1 MTNKSILCVILPCGL
16 LNIDQAKGS
25 DENIFIIDV
34 QEGTV
39 VENEQVQLYDFSQ
52 PVTLEAGSTAIFGT
66 GIFRGTS
73 GLFNYSTN
81 VKLRPNSI
89 LTLEAGDGLNTGV
102 FYNYGTVKLYKNSKI
117 TGGGVIIERGRLA
130 VDNENTERAKIKR
143 DEDEQGYL
151 IDSYDTQ
158 EHLTELEDIQNAA
171 YFDLAN
177 DDALHNDEQSTTTFK
192 KFYTGGIF
200 TTDKTIEEATEND
213 FVELTDSARGEA
225 EQGKIDWGI
234 VFKSDMSD
242 FNQTNETE
250 NTACELGIA
259 AQDFSGCNAIHISDK
274 RDDIKMSFLSVP
286 GFNTGM
292 PADPDNADQ
301 FTFGAEKTPV
311 WLPKADENVILGK
324 TMPDTEKAEAYEQDI
339 METLNNENNSTPF
352 AYKDWEADDPVT
364 TYHGDNSWFNGVYK
378 LKRGGIIV
386 KNTAGMFGGRVELGD
401 ADSYE
406 SSIGNGFGTLALHE
420 DLTQENEEAK
430 EFIKTVKPTE
440 FEWEGGAKDE
450 YNKPH
455 IYMNGNSTL
464 FFNLQPDENN
474 NKIFSFYGNITGTE
488 RDRLIFEQGEVRIKG
503 DCSGFKGSVAVT
515 PGARFEVRCSDE
527 GSSSQYEGKFPNA
540 NIYQVYGVDAG
551 ENAGK
556 FVTIPDAVTSVDT
569 ATMEN
574 VTINNGNMELYNGS
588 IDNDGKITLKSTNIE
603 RSAMTTLNDE
613 SEIKDTVIKGVLVA
627 KGDMTVEN
635 TTLQGGV
642 LVLEN
647 NSTLTTDS
655 LNAGSTIASWGNNI
669 WQDVVNVGNG
679 AGAGYFNITQN
690 HTLKLFSDY
699 NVTNGQADSINA
711 VAAIGNVHAAG
722 GIAVAGMNFN
732 EMPTKDTYTFM
743 IYNGG
748 ANTPNM
754 PVTIGGEY
762 NNDGNRIFKAYVN
775 GQFNATN
782 PVVNPNLNN
791 GVVGR
796 HDDLEFRYTTT
807 ANEVTAYLENNLQIL
822 EFDNGNI
829 YKVEGQ
835 SAGQYSNVVM
845 TKYLTEGAIA
855 SDVVQDAVINEVALN
870 LGALSSDTDDI
881 LNSSILSDTDF
892 GVSIHRANSG
902 TLLEKL
908 KAKKY
913 RIWNKTFGEHSKLD
927 MKGSDNINMN
937 GAGTIIGFDDEE
949 EKCDMFNGEATLRP
963 TYFAG
968 LSHNNLKYKG
978 DKYGVNSYFGG
989 AKVAMY
995 DKNQVFE
1002 VSGVYQYLRGGATLG
1017 TSTFKQKIKPTSHVL
1032 NVTAKYAHNF
1042 KINQNLFVRPGCSI
1056 GYSFIDNPTFEGYN
1070 GADHEMNDRHVFS
1083 FAPEVSVLKK
1093 VEDFLVRWYV
1103 SFHDRIGTKGKTKAT
1118 GVTAKTDLAKK
1129 GVLEYGAEV
1138 TKTYSMNTSYLSF
1151 KLSRKTLATK
1161 GFKATISAGIK
1172 F

>member
-1 MTNKSILCVILPCGL
+1 MTNKSILYFIPLYGILT
-16 LNIDQAKGS
+16 IYQAEAS
-25 DENIFIIDV
+25 ENGVEIGE
-34 QEGTV
+34 QEEIT
-39 VENEQVQLYDFSQ
+39 EQDNEAQLYDFGQ
-52 PVTLEAGSTAIFGT
+52 PVTFEADSTAILGT

-89 LTLEAGDGLNTGV
+89 LTLAAGDGVNTGV
-102 FYNYGTVKLYKNSKI
+102 FYNYGTVKLYKNSKV
-117 TGGGVIIERGRLA
+117 TGGGVIIERGGLL

-143 DEDEQGYL
+143 DEYDQGYL
-151 IDSYDTQ
+151 IDDYDT
-158 EHLTELEDIQNAA
+158 LEDLVEQKDIQNAA

-177 DDALHNDEQSTTTFK
+177 DESLHNDEQPTTTFK

-213 FVELTDSARGEA
+213 FVKLTDSARGSG
-225 EQGKIDWGI
+225 EQGKIDESI
-234 VFKSDMSD
+234 VFKSDMGN
-242 FNQTNETE
+242 FNQTKETE
-250 NTACELGIA
+250 NTACELGVA
-259 AQDFSGCNAIHISDK
+259 AQNFNGCNAIHVSDK
-274 RDDIKMSFLSVP
+274 QDDIKMSFLSVP
-286 GFNTGM
+286 GFNIGM
-292 PADPDNADQ
+292 PEDPDNTSQ
-301 FTFGAEKTPV
+301 FTFGAEKIPV
-311 WLPKADENVILGK
+311 WLPKVDENVILGK
-324 TMPDTEKAEAYEQDI
+324 TMPDTEKAEEYEQDI
-339 METLNNENNSTPF
+339 METLNNEDNSTPF

-378 LKRGGIIV
+378 LKRGGMIV

-406 SSIGNGFGTLALHE
+406 SPLGNGVGTLALHA
-420 DLTQENEEAK
+420 DLTQENEKAK

-464 FFNLQPDENN
+464 FFNLQPDQDGNE
-474 NKIFSFYGNITGTE
+474 IFSFYGNITGSE

-503 DCSGFKGSVAVT
+503 DCSGFKGSVAVI
-515 PGARFEVRCSDE
+515 PGAKFEVRSSDE
-527 GSSSQYEGKFPNA
+527 GSSSKYEGKFPNA
-540 NIYQVYGVDAG
+540 NIYQVYGADSG

-556 FVTIPDAVTSVDT
+556 FVTTHDAVTSVDT

-574 VTINNGNMELYNGS
+574 VTINNGNMELYNGGT
-588 IDNDGKITLKSTNIE
+588 DNDGKITLKSTNIE
-603 RSAMTTLNDE
+603 SSAMATLNDE
-613 SEIKDTVIKGVLVA
+613 AEIKDTVIKGVLVA

-647 NSTLTTDS
+647 GSILATNS
-655 LNAGSTIASWGNNI
+655 LNAGSTIASWGNDR
-669 WQDVVNVGNG
+669 WQDVVNVGGGLG
-679 AGAGYFNITQN
+679 AGHFNINQN

-699 NVTNGQADSINA
+699 NVTNDQADSINV
-711 VAAIGNVHAAG
+711 VAAIGNVQVAG

-743 IYNGG
+743 IYNGNG
-748 ANTPNM
+748 RTDNM

-775 GQFNATN
+775 GQFYPTN
-782 PVVNPNLNN
+782 PAGNVNLNN
-791 GVVGR
+791 GMVGR
-796 HDDLEFRYTTT
+796 QDDVKFIYTTN
-807 ANEVTAYLENNLQIL
+807 AKEVTAYLENNLQIL

-835 SAGQYSNVVM
+835 AAGQYSNVVM
-845 TKYLTEGAIA
+845 TKYLSENAIA

-870 LGALSSDTDDI
+870 LGTLSSDTDDI

-892 GVSIHRANSG
+892 GVFTHGANSE
-902 TLLEKL
+902 TLPEKL

-913 RIWNKTFGEHSKLD
+913 RIWNKTFGEHSKID
-927 MKGSDNINMN
+927 MKGTDNINMN
-937 GAGTIIGFDDEE
+937 GAGTMIGVDDEE
-949 EKCDMFNGEATLRP
+949 EKCEMFNGEATFRP

-978 DKYGVNSYFGG
+978 DKYGVNGYFCG

-995 DKNQVFE
+995 DKNQVLE
-1002 VSGVYQYLRGGATLG
+1002 ASGIYQYLRGGATLG
-1017 TSTFKQKIKPTSHVL
+1017 TSTSKQKIKPTSHVL

-1042 KINQNLFVRPGCSI
+1042 KINHNLFVRPSCSI

-1070 GADHEMNDRHVFS
+1070 GADHEMNNRHVFS
-1083 FAPEVSVLKK
+1083 FIPEISVLKK
-1093 VEDFLVRWYV
+1093 RNDFLVRGYV
-1103 SFHDRIGTKGKTKAT
+1103 SFYDRIGTKGKTKAT
-1118 GVTAKTDLAKK
+1118 EVTAKTDLVKK

-1151 KLSRKTLATK
+1151 KLARKTLATK